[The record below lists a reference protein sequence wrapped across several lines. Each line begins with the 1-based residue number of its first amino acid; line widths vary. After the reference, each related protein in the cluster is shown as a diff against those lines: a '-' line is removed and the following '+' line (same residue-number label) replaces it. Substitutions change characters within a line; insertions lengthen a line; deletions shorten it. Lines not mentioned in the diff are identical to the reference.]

1 MTKTL
6 TAESGEPIGLGSGA
20 TVDVLSYVAPSTLL
34 PATLA
39 AGPAARITSIDALR
53 GLVMFTMIYVN
64 DIAGADHVPDWMVH
78 FSDRH
83 RGSGMTFVD
92 LVFPAFLFIV
102 GMSIPFALRSRLARR
117 ERWWKILGHV
127 LLRAGSLL
135 LLGIMMVNGE
145 SGPNTEKMG
154 WPATRWH
161 ALMFLSAILAFC
173 SIAPPAF
180 LWRRASDDQ
189 RRRRGQIFRYIT
201 LGLRIVGFATLI
213 FLALQYRTRRDG
225 KMISFYP
232 TFFIRTDWYGIL
244 GLIGWAYLAGAI
256 VYLIF
261 RNHRTALLACVAIMT
276 AFFAADK
283 HGFFNHFFLSR
294 YVDMGG
300 TLGSQAAITVAGVML
315 ATILL
320 TPNTISP
327 WSRVRF
333 TLLFV
338 LGFAAAAIVTTPL
351 YGISKNDATPA
362 WCLWACAITAALWLV
377 FYLIGDVARAR
388 WLIWPFAIA
397 GANVLLAYLISE
409 GMESWFKLLHLSNW
423 YGRLAEPDLT
433 HAIARSAACAA
444 VILALTAVLNR
455 VGFRLKL

>member
-1 MTKTL
+1 MTESL
-6 TAESGEPIGLGSGA
+6 TAESPTLIG
-20 TVDVLSYVAPSTLL
+20 
-34 PATLA
+34 
-39 AGPAARITSIDALR
+39 AARSAEADELSPLATSATPRIMSIDALR

-83 RGSGMTFVD
+83 RDGASGMTFLD
-92 LVFPAFLFIV
+92 IVFPAFLFIV

-127 LLRAGSLL
+127 LLRAASLL
-135 LLGIMMVNGE
+135 LLGIIMVNGE

-315 ATILL
+315 ASILL
-320 TPNTISP
+320 TPDTISP

-333 TLLFV
+333 ALLFV
-338 LGFAAAAIVTTPL
+338 
-351 YGISKNDATPA
+351 
-362 WCLWACAITAALWLV
+362 
-377 FYLIGDVARAR
+377 
-388 WLIWPFAIA
+388 
-397 GANVLLAYLISE
+397 
-409 GMESWFKLLHLSNW
+409 
-423 YGRLAEPDLT
+423 
-433 HAIARSAACAA
+433 
-444 VILALTAVLNR
+444 
-455 VGFRLKL
+455 